1 MGRPAQKRLV
11 RKRDLELALSD
22 IEANPM
28 PKAYLEQYATPS
40 TVAADALHLAAYVF
54 DDIIDK
60 TVMELGCGTARL
72 ALGAAFLGANEIFG
86 VDIDCVPVKI
96 AQKNAALMGL
106 KEKTNWIVGDI
117 SVVQGHFDT
126 VLQNPP
132 FGVQKR
138 RADRRFIIKSLE
150 LGSTV
155 YSFHKGGE
163 SNRAFI
169 KRFIEEHGGKIT
181 NIFPVAME
189 IPRMFKFHTKK
200 KQITH
205 VDLYRIEGKI
215 NDRI

>member
-1 MGRPAQKRLV
+1 MGRLPQKRLV
-11 RKRDLELALSD
+11 RKRDLEMTLSS
-22 IEANPM
+22 IEANPN
-28 PKAYLEQYATPS
+28 PKAHLEQYATPS
-40 TVAADALHLAAYVF
+40 TVAADTLHVAAYVF

-72 ALGAAFLGANEIFG
+72 ALGAAYLGAKEVFG
-86 VDIDCVPVKI
+86 VDIDPVAVKL
-96 AQKNAALMGL
+96 AQKNAEILNS

-117 SVVQGHFDT
+117 DVVRGTFDI

-138 RADRRFIIKSLE
+138 RADRRFIVKALE
-150 LGSTV
+150 LANTI
-155 YSFHKGGE
+155 YSFHKSGA

-181 NIFPVAME
+181 NIFPVTME
-189 IPRMFKFHTKK
+189 IPWMFKFHTKK

-205 VDLYRIEGKI
+205 VDLYRIEGK
-215 NDRI
+215 R